1 MKTLNRTG
9 IALVATL
16 LISITALASEGPPGQ
31 HHDHSFSAGKPCDTT
46 KPPSRIVQVTMI
58 ESDGKMLFLPN
69 AVEVKKDEQVKFML
83 RNNGELDH
91 EFILATTAE
100 NLKHAETMRKNPDM
114 EHDDANGKRLA
125 PKQTDQIVWKFSK
138 AGDFEYSCLI
148 PGHREAG
155 MIGTIVVR

>member
-9 IALVATL
+9 VALVV
-16 LISITALASEGPPGQ
+16 SVTALASEGPPDE
-31 HHDHSFSAGKPCDTT
+31 HHDDSFSAGQPGDAT
-46 KPPSRIVQVTMI
+46 KLSRIVQVTMI

-69 AVEVKKDEQVKFML
+69 RVEVKKDEQVKFML
-83 RNNGELDH
+83 RNNGELVH

-100 NLKHAETMRKNPDM
+100 NLKHAESMKKNPDM

-125 PKQTDQIVWKFSK
+125 QKQTDEIVWKFSK
-138 AGDFEYSCLI
+138 AGNFEYSCLI

-155 MIGTIVVR
+155 MVGTVVVK

>member
-1 MKTLNRTG
+1 MKALNRTG

-16 LISITALASEGPPGQ
+16 LLSVTALASEGPRDQ
-31 HHDHSFSAGKPCDTT
+31 HHDDSFSAGQPGDAT
-46 KPPSRIVQVTMI
+46 KPSRIVQVTMI
-58 ESDGKMLFLPN
+58 ESGGRMLFSPN
-69 AVEVKKDEQVKFML
+69 RIEIKKDEQVKFML
-83 RNNGELDH
+83 RNNGEFDH

-100 NLKHAETMRKNPDM
+100 NLKHAETMRKHPDM

-125 PKQTDQIVWKFSK
+125 PKQTDEIVWKFSK
-138 AGDFEYSCLI
+138 AGEFEYSCLI

>member
-16 LISITALASEGPPGQ
+16 LFSVTALASEGPPDQ
-31 HHDHSFSAGKPCDTT
+31 HHDAAFSAGQPGDAT
-46 KPPSRIVQVTMI
+46 KPSRVVQITMI
-58 ESDGKMLFLPN
+58 ESDGKMLFLPSRI
-69 AVEVKKDEQVKFML
+69 EIKKDEQVKFML

-100 NLKHAETMRKNPDM
+100 NLKHAETMRKHPDM

-125 PKQTDQIVWKFSK
+125 PNQTDEIVWKFSK
-138 AGDFEYSCLI
+138 AGEFEYSCLI